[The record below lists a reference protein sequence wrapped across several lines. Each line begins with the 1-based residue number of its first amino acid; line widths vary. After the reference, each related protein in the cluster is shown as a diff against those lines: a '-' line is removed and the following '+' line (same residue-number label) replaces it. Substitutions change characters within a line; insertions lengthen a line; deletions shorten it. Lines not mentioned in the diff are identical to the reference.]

1 MVQGYPKADNSCSGF
16 GGPSPESEIQ
26 EKLSPLPERN
36 PEVDTRLLSPTE
48 LRILVDIRMSFISV
62 ERILATKI

>member
-36 PEVDTRLLSPTE
+36 PEVVKASFSYRTSNLGGYPHE
-48 LRILVDIRMSFISV
+48 LHIS
-62 ERILATKI
+62 